1 MCVILVT
8 FITTAMVSLVAIVV
22 WLTPWPF
29 VLLGLFVFG
38 LLDGLYLSSALT
50 KVPDGAWF
58 TLALGAVLSSI
69 FVLWRYGK
77 ENQWRAESA
86 DRLPLSQL
94 FAKEDQS
101 KHSIVMP
108 STFQSHPRRDAEHEI
123 PLQTRSSTHPMRLTV
138 PPATSIH
145 VLQWL

>member
-1 MCVILVT
+1 
-8 FITTAMVSLVAIVV
+8 MVSLVAIVV
-22 WLTPWPF
+22 WHTPWPL
-29 VLLGLFVFG
+29 VLLGFLMFG

-77 ENQWRAESA
+77 ENQWRAEAA

-94 FAKEDQS
+94 FVKEDQS
-101 KHSIVMP
+101 KHSIFIP
-108 STFQSHPRRDAEHEI
+108 FTSQRFPEKDSEHEI
-123 PLQTRSSTHPMRLTV
+123 SFQTRSSTPSMRLTV
-138 PPATSIH
+138 PPATSLH
-145 VLQWL
+145 VL